1 MCIKKMG
8 PSAMGLVLVALLVG
22 CGKTESASSP
32 NSAGKNQ
39 QAQNDPVLSMHWVG
53 MKRLSVEPKAAGF
66 LRIWRLPE
74 SEKLKAQTLDKLA
87 LAPWR
92 VFGTNQ
98 SAAGTNYAQLLQ
110 QNHQASSLRPLLE
123 DLVQE
128 ECYLD
133 IRGSQASSA
142 QVALAV
148 HLDAKPAAV
157 WETNLA
163 RVFGTAPNAYSKV
176 GSSGTNGGWRLQFT
190 NNIGATQLVRQT
202 QLARAGEWTVVGIG
216 TSQNAAFTELLTRAQ
231 RNQLPA
237 AEPSTKDWLQTSFDL
252 RQLAKT
258 LDWGWDLPDEWPRVS
273 LNFNG
278 DGTNILSSGQLVFNK
293 PLPFQIENWNIP
305 TNLIREPLHSFAAA
319 QGLQPWLSSLPFW
332 KSLNAGHAPNQ
343 LFTWAQSPAPFLGY
357 SASPLTDAKNVMAK
371 LGPRIIDSMNPML
384 ATNRSGKWEVATN
397 FNGVVWRA
405 PIVAPV
411 VESLVLPEGNF
422 LFAGWSSLALTNGP
436 PPAGTIK
443 ALLDHSNVVYFARE
457 ITGPRIEA
465 WMFLSQ
471 LGRII
476 FRRAQLTGDTGA
488 IAWLRA
494 AGPLLD
500 GSITIVTKTNP
511 TTLYVERKSSIG
523 LTALELHLLADWLES
538 PRFPCELHSRV
549 VRLPP
554 FPVRGNGSNPGS
566 KGRN

>member
-1 MCIKKMG
+1 
-8 PSAMGLVLVALLVG
+8 MGLVLVGLLAG
-22 CGKTESASSP
+22 CGKNESASSP
-32 NSAGKNQ
+32 DSAGKNQ
-39 QAQNDPVLSMHWVG
+39 QAQNGPALSMHWVG

-92 VFGTNQ
+92 VFDTNQ

-128 ECYLD
+128 EWYLD

-148 HLDAKPAAV
+148 HLDAKRATA

-163 RVFGTAPNAYSKV
+163 RVFGAAPNAYSK
-176 GSSGTNGGWRLQFT
+176 GSSSGTNGGWQLQFT
-190 NNIGATQLVRQT
+190 NNTGLVRQT

-216 TSQNAAFTELLTRAQ
+216 ASPNAAFTELLTRAQ

-252 RQLAKT
+252 RQLART
-258 LDWGWDLPDEWPRVS
+258 LDWDWDLPDEWPRVS

-278 DGTNILSSGQLVFNK
+278 DGTNILSSGELVFNK

-319 QGLQPWLSSLPFW
+319 QGLQPWLSSIPFW

-343 LFTWAQSPAPFLGY
+343 LFTWAQSPAPILSY
-357 SASPLTDAKNVMAK
+357 SAAPLADAKNVMAK

-397 FNGVVWRA
+397 FNGVIWRG
-405 PIVAPV
+405 PIVTPV

-422 LFAGWSSLALTNGP
+422 LFAGLSPLAITNGP
-436 PPAGTIK
+436 SPAVTIK

-476 FRRAQLTGDTGA
+476 FRRAQLNGDTGA

-494 AGPLLD
+494 AGLLLN
-500 GSITIVTKTNP
+500 GSTTIITKTSP
-511 TTLYVERKSSIG
+511 TTLYAERKSSIG
-523 LTALELHLLADWLES
+523 LSALELHLLADWLES
-538 PRFPCELHSRV
+538 PRFPFGLHSTL

-554 FPVRGNGSNPGS
+554 YPVRGNGSNPGLNGP
-566 KGRN
+566 K